1 MRRHKCVIDQL
12 SRRKDTL
19 RPDPCGE
26 RERVDLLLD
35 LLQGFTLHRSDTSGE
50 YYGVSSSPTRFDNL
64 TPDDSRQQTKG
75 DQRNESS
82 IIRTV
87 TARRL

>member
-12 SRRKDTL
+12 SRRENTL

-35 LLQGFTLHRSDTSGE
+35 LLQGFTLHCPNTGGE
-50 YYGVSSSPTRFDNL
+50 YYGVSSEPNPICNL
-64 TPDDSRQQTKG
+64 TTGDSRQQTKG

-82 IIRTV
+82 IIRAV
-87 TARRL
+87 TAR